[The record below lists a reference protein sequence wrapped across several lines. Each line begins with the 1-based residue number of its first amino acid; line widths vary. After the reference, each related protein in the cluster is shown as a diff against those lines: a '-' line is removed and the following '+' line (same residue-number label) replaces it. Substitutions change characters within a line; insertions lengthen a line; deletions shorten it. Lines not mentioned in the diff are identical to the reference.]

1 MELPMFPGDLV
12 QGAQG
17 RSQKERSGW
26 KDQDLV
32 PNGLGVG
39 LYPVV
44 KEEPPKRFKQK
55 DDKAPVYHRK
65 FAVQLSVDNGLEA
78 ERSWRQSRG
87 ADRG

>member
-44 KEEPPKRFKQK
+44 KEEPPKRFK
-55 DDKAPVYHRK
+55 
-65 FAVQLSVDNGLEA
+65 
-78 ERSWRQSRG
+78 
-87 ADRG
+87 